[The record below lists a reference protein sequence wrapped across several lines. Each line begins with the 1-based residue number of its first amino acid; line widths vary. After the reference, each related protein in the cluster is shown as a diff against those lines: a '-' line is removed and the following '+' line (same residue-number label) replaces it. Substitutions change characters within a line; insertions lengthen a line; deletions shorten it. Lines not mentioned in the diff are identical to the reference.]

1 MARKSRARAGVRG
14 RRIGYARVST
24 EDQNLAL
31 QIDALEE
38 AGCEIIFKD
47 KGISG
52 TRAAR
57 PGLDKALASLQRGF
71 DLVVWKIDRLGRDT
85 EHLNRTAREL
95 LEQGV
100 GFHSLC
106 ELIDLTTPNGRL
118 LYRILAAFAEHERDT
133 ISVRT
138 KAGMA
143 AAKARGAILGR
154 PRKLSE
160 AKIVR
165 ARQMIARGQATAAAM
180 ARKLKVS
187 PLTLAR
193 ALKRQPRLPA

>member
-1 MARKSRARAGVRG
+1 MARKSRARAASRG

-31 QIDALEE
+31 QLDALQQ

-47 KGISG
+47 KGASG
-52 TRAAR
+52 AKIAR
-57 PGLDKALASLQRGF
+57 PGLDKAMACLQKGF
-71 DLVVWKIDRLGRDT
+71 ELVVWKIDRLGRDT

-95 LEQGV
+95 LQQGI
-100 GFHSLC
+100 GFQSLC
-106 ELIDLTTPNGRL
+106 EFIDLNTPNGRL
-118 LYRILAAFAEHERDT
+118 LYRILAAFAEYERDV

-143 AAKARGAILGR
+143 SARSRGVALGR
-154 PRKLSE
+154 PRKLSAANI
-160 AKIVR
+160 AK
-165 ARQMIARGQATAAAM
+165 ARHMLAKGSSSASVVAK
-180 ARKLKVS
+180 KLKVS

-193 ALKRQPRLPA
+193 ALKRVHEAA

>member
-1 MARKSRARAGVRG
+1 MARKSRTRAVPRG
-14 RRIGYARVST
+14 QRIGYARVST

-31 QIDALEE
+31 QIDALER

-52 TRAAR
+52 RRVSR
-57 PGLDKALASLQRGF
+57 PGLDKALASLKEGS

-85 EHLNRTAREL
+85 EHLNRTARQL
-95 LEQGV
+95 LEQGI
-100 GFHSLC
+100 GFQSIC
-106 ELIDLTTPNGRL
+106 EFTDLATPNGRL
-118 LYRILAAFAEHERDT
+118 LYRILAAFAEHERDM

-138 KAGMA
+138 RAGMA
-143 AAKARGAILGR
+143 AAKARGITLGR

-160 AKIVR
+160 AQMVK
-165 ARQMIARGQATAAAM
+165 ARQMLAGGRAPACIVA
-180 ARKLKVS
+180 KKFNVS

-193 ALKRQPRLPA
+193 ALKRQAEAA